1 MTTKRAE
8 VLLGSGNYFP
18 WEYNM
23 RMTLAR
29 KGLLAHVQDVKADGD
44 ITESWLVNDAKA
56 LGIIAQGVELQHQTK
71 IRSATCHPGVGNA
84 SRVLQPYHAPQ
95 PCHDDTPSP

>member
-1 MTTKRAE
+1 
-8 VLLGSGNYFP
+8 
-18 WEYNM
+18 M

-29 KGLLAHVQDVKADGD
+29 KGLLAHVQDVKAEADV
-44 ITESWLVNDAKA
+44 TEAWLVNDAKA
-56 LGIIAQGVELQHQTK
+56 LGIIAGRRTPAPDEDPFRH
-71 IRSATCHPGVGNA
+71 ACHPGVGNA